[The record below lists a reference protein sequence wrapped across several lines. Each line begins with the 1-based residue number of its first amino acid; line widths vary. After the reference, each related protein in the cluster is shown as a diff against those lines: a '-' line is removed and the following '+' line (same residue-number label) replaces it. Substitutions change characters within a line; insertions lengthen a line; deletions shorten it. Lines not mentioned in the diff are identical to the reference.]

1 MDIKARANVQAR
13 LSSPMA
19 INMQKWKPL
28 ADYIVGDTFLNSGI
42 EHLVVSDHTSALVF
56 DSTIPELKQ
65 KVEVEVEKWPDIGW
79 LTPTHSG
86 ATNTEVITVDDVDA
100 ITSIEYELRDSVS
113 GVLTAMVWDAT
124 TFIYGTNGFYGDN
137 VTNNTYTLSRDGFF
151 NVFVKRSPTEFHI
164 LANANGAFQEMRS
177 LKINGVAIRE
187 VTGEEHVQQA
197 IDNIP
202 DTSPKL
208 IQSGRENG
216 NGNFQVIT
224 FNTPFA
230 TAPNVVASCINNNL
244 RQVAIN
250 AITTTDFTCRT
261 MDSNQTSTASEF
273 SWIATT

>member
-1 MDIKARANVQAR
+1 MDIKESTSVQGR
-13 LSSPMA
+13 LSCTMA
-19 INMQKWKPL
+19 INLPKWKPL

-42 EHLVVSDHTSALVF
+42 EYLVVANHTSALVF

-65 KVEVEVEKWPDIGW
+65 KVEVEVEKWPDIRW
-79 LTPTHSG
+79 FTPTHSG
-86 ATNTEVITVDDVDA
+86 ATNTEVIIVADSNA
-100 ITSIEYELRDSVS
+100 ITSIEYDLRDSITGIV
-113 GVLTAMVWDAT
+113 TAMVWDAT
-124 TFIYGTNGFYGDN
+124 TFIYGTNAFYGDN
-137 VTNNTYTLSRDGFF
+137 ATDDTYTLSRDGFY
-151 NVFVKRSPTEFHI
+151 NIFVKRSPTEFHI

-187 VTGEEHVQQA
+187 VTGVVHVQQA

-216 NGNFQVIT
+216 TGFFQVIT
-224 FNTPFA
+224 FNTPFD
-230 TAPNVVASCINNNL
+230 TIPNVVASCRNSNL